1 MKLTR
6 SLTILGVTAVTGVNA
21 ETHIVTA
28 VAKPS
33 LRFEPNIVKA
43 EVGDYIEFH
52 FAPQNHSVARG
63 TFSKGCSPAHD
74 DGFFSGYI
82 PVEEG
87 ESVGFSFSGC
97 LESGRLTADM

>member
-1 MKLTR
+1 MKLTNTLAVLG
-6 SLTILGVTAVTGVNA
+6 LTAATGAHA
-21 ETHIVTA
+21 ETHLVKA

-52 FAPQNHSVARG
+52 FGPQNHSVARG
-63 TFSKGCSPAHD
+63 TFSKACFPAHD
-74 DGFFSGYI
+74 EGFFSGYF

-87 ESVGFSFSGC
+87 ESVSCSF
-97 LESGRLTADM
+97 